1 MRQMME
7 NDNRIAQRLSNQRGM
22 INTKNDVGIAR
33 RLQRQ
38 FSPNIRNDEII
49 AKNLQRQI
57 VGLILKMMI

>member
-1 MRQMME
+1 MME

-22 INTKNDVGIAR
+22 INIKNDAEIAR

>member
-1 MRQMME
+1 MME

-22 INTKNDVGIAR
+22 INTKNDGEIAR

-38 FSPNIRNDEII
+38 FGPNIRNDEII
-49 AKNLQRQI
+49 AIGIYKNRL

>member
-1 MRQMME
+1 MKE

-22 INTKNDVGIAR
+22 INTKNDVEIAR